1 VKPGHFRS
9 ATFVAALRH
18 RPWVVV
24 VAIAAL
30 ALAIRFVVARAPQ
43 GGIAST
49 NVAPTTREDAPPAR
63 GADTPARDPDSLERR
78 EELESQA
85 ETPVA
90 PIPNAPSLDGEF
102 EVRVVDGRTRE
113 PVKGEAVVGVA
124 IDPDSETPGLVAR
137 FAADGHTALPVGAT
151 RRTTNDAGSVK
162 FPWPPLFGMTL
173 FCAHGDVRGVLDVD
187 DSMPIPVTLEL
198 WPARSAVA
206 RVVDRDGAPI
216 EDVTVAFGRASR
228 NEYAEHEADRAT
240 SFLPDRETLECGTV
254 SGPDGVARLDAVD
267 LHSAGARFG
276 DPFLGTWI
284 LGGEEVVVPV
294 ADDHPANEPVQLV
307 LPDVGGIVVRIVDE
321 HGVVQ
326 PCDTIGTLSVAGSR
340 GSQRDRTLRIANGI
354 GRLRG
359 IRPGTLLDLSLFEL
373 VPSFERAG
381 IDGPAVDGQDVVVD
395 VVART
400 HRWQIAGR
408 AVDRSAKPILGAH
421 LAWWNPAK
429 SAGPDSNAT
438 STGDDGR
445 FAFGQSSTFGSDETP
460 TLAMRIVAADHR
472 HAIGATRALPTRT
485 DESNLDLGDVVFE
498 PLPVAVSGR
507 VVEPERTPIA
517 GASLILFSGRG
528 AALARSSD
536 DGSFE
541 FFGPLDLDG
550 ARLFAAAERHDGFVL
565 ESIESST
572 FPLEIVLARRA
583 LPMVGRIRVDGP
595 LPSHGLILGA
605 VPRGTSIDF
614 DSLVGLPS
622 VRDDGR
628 FVLTNLNEGVFDFVA
643 GLAVDDRLT
652 PLAVVPSIEVGAKS
666 VAADPR
672 LDPLDLRELVDV
684 VRVHVVGARAGSIRV
699 FEQAS
704 RRVLVADDLD
714 RPWFEGAFACREV
727 AVELSGRECRRT
739 VLEHVRGEVTM
750 RVAPAIDAVL
760 SVRFADP
767 AAQAFAVSEHLG
779 LETRPADETP
789 IAMGGWSSLRDADAV
804 EFHVTDFGH
813 WQLRVLAPSNGPQ
826 HGSMVDLDLPPTTF
840 DVIDE
845 SPKECRLAYSVAELR
860 AALDA
865 LRLAK

>member
-1 VKPGHFRS
+1 M
-9 ATFVAALRH
+9 A
-18 RPWVVV
+18 
-24 VAIAAL
+24 
-30 ALAIRFVVARAPQ
+30 
-43 GGIAST
+43 
-49 NVAPTTREDAPPAR
+49 NDA
-63 GADTPARDPDSLERR
+63 
-78 EELESQA
+78 
-85 ETPVA
+85 
-90 PIPNAPSLDGEF
+90 
-102 EVRVVDGRTRE
+102 
-113 PVKGEAVVGVA
+113 
-124 IDPDSETPGLVAR
+124 DSETPDLVAR
-137 FAADGHTALPVGAT
+137 FAADGDAALPDGAA
-151 RRTTNDAGSVK
+151 RRMTNDAGSVR
-162 FPWPPLFGMTL
+162 FPWPPLFGMKL
-173 FCAHGDVRGVLDVD
+173 FCARGDVRGVIDVD
-187 DSMPIPVTLEL
+187 DEMPIPVTFEL
-198 WPARSAVA
+198 WPARSATV

-216 EDVTVAFGRASR
+216 EGVTVAFGRVWR
-228 NEYAEHEADRAT
+228 NEYAELEADRAT
-240 SFLPDRETLECGTV
+240 RFLPDRETLEFGTV
-254 SGPDGVARLDAVD
+254 SGPDGHARLDAVD
-267 LHSAGARFG
+267 LHVAGARFG
-276 DPFLGTWI
+276 EPFIGTWI
-284 LGGEEVVVPV
+284 LGGEDVVVSV

-307 LPDVGGIVVRIVDE
+307 LPDVGGIVIQIVDE

-340 GSQRDRTLRIANGI
+340 GSQSDRTLRIANGI

-359 IRPGTLLDLSLFEL
+359 IRPGTLLDLSLLEL
-373 VPSFERAG
+373 VPSLERTG
-381 IDGPAVDGQDVVVD
+381 IAGPAAAGQDVVVE

-408 AVDRSAKPILGAH
+408 AVDGSAKPILGAH

-445 FAFGQSSTFGSDETP
+445 FSFGQSSTFGRNEMP
-460 TLAMRIVAADHR
+460 TLAMRIVADDRR
-472 HAIGATRALPTRT
+472 HAIGATRALPTKT
-485 DESNLDLGDVVFE
+485 DESNVDLGDVVFE

-517 GASLILFSGRG
+517 GARLILFSGRG
-528 AALARSSD
+528 AELARSSD
-536 DGSFE
+536 DGTFQ

-550 ARLFAAAERHDGFVL
+550 ARLWAGAERHDGFVL

-595 LPSHGLILGA
+595 LPSHGLMLGA
-605 VPRGTSIDF
+605 VPHGTSIDF
-614 DSLVGLPS
+614 DSLVGSPS

-643 GLAVDDRLT
+643 GLAVDNRLT
-652 PLAVVPSIEVGAKS
+652 PLVVVPSIEVGAKS

-684 VRVHVVGARAGSIRV
+684 VRVHIVGARAGSIRV

-704 RRVLVADDLD
+704 RRVLVADYLD
-714 RPWFEGAFACREV
+714 RPLFERAFACREV
-727 AVELSGRECRRT
+727 AVELWGRECRRT

-750 RVAPAIDAVL
+750 RLAPAIDAVL

-767 AAQAFAVSEHLG
+767 AAQAFAVSEHVG
-779 LETRPADETP
+779 LEFRPADETP
-789 IAMGGWSSLRDADAV
+789 LAMGDWSSLEDTDAV

-813 WQLRVLAPSNGPQ
+813 WHLRVLAPSNGPQ
-826 HGSMVDLDLPPTTF
+826 GGAMRELDLPPTTF

-865 LRLAK
+865 LRRAK